1 MVLKKYTGMEAC
13 IKKEF
18 IREDKI
24 MALSIINNS
33 TAIGAQ
39 SSVNN
44 ANNDLTKT
52 IKSLSTGLR
61 INSAADDAS
70 GLAVSE
76 KLRAQISGLNKA
88 ATNAQDAISMLQTA
102 EGAMGSMTSMVQRIR
117 ELAVQAGD
125 PAYTSNDRAMLQLEV
140 DQLKEEIDRVS
151 SSTEFNTKKL
161 LNGDAAALWSASS
174 DNIEAIVKGA
184 PVEGNYK
191 ISYDL
196 DPGKNSVYKSNI
208 MRLGEGEMSYDIN
221 ANGTAITKID
231 NITGMM
237 REDNV
242 NITVGKQD
250 LAAFATGANAVSSSA
265 SYLQNKSTATVTIN
279 SSSNTLV
286 LYAGDA
292 NGVSQ
297 INYTLASA
305 SVTINGT
312 KYTAGGTIEVNGKS
326 LAFTFTTATA
336 TLGELEFTSQAG
348 LYTQFTAAATLTD
361 NDLVTVGSGTAGV
374 TSFTG
379 NNEGVLN
386 TTSLAG
392 MNSVGTNYVEMEV
405 MSDAYD
411 SAGTAQ
417 GFTVQLRTRDASTG
431 TLSEWMQISIDSAGK
446 TVGNNSFFS
455 AGTTLFTMGTAGS
468 LQEGDKILGH
478 VSKGVLT
485 TAGEVASDIAA
496 GTTAYATVKIGDTG
510 ATMTVKELTNEDTRK
525 TTTFYTAQMDK
536 AGEVYY
542 GQMDITFEKGSV
554 VTGSSSIDIL
564 GAGDVASKYT
574 KLSQLAQFTNAD
586 GRMVLDNTQ
595 EISIY
600 AGNGNV
606 AKVTLE
612 GSDTIADLED
622 KLTSALVEQLGMGA
636 DETNPNATEI
646 NKNLVKFVETPGSGD
661 RAVQGTFVIQGALL
675 GEDSNLTFVGDE
687 NVLNAL
693 GVTQIQTATDSA
705 LNVRVS
711 DAHTGEF
718 IGEDTVTDGRLR
730 NVIQGVD
737 VDIIPSSAANI
748 SFDTDTN
755 TMLFEA
761 KAEPEVAYL
770 HIKDNATVAAIGA
783 NEGQTLDIS
792 IGRLDTKSMGIDG
805 ITVATLE
812 DSQKAITKL
821 DMALESISKA
831 RATAGA
837 QMNRLEYTISNLN
850 TTRENMVAAESRIR
864 DLDIAQASSDL
875 AAQQV
880 LMQSATAMLAQANQI
895 PSYAMQLLG

>member
-1 MVLKKYTGMEAC
+1 
-13 IKKEF
+13 
-18 IREDKI
+18 
-24 MALSIINNS
+24 MALSIVNNP

-39 SSVNN
+39 GGVNSVNSKL
-44 ANNDLTKT
+44 AKT

-125 PAYTSNDRAMLQLEV
+125 PAYTTNDRAMLQLEV

-184 PVEGNYK
+184 AAEGNYK
-191 ISYDL
+191 ITYDV
-196 DPGKNSVYKSNI
+196 DPGQNSVYKSNI

-250 LAAFATGANAVSSSA
+250 LAAFATGANAVTGSA
-265 SYLQNKSTATVTIN
+265 SYLQDKSAATVSIT
-279 SSSNTLV
+279 SNGTFV
-286 LYAGDA
+286 LYAGDV
-292 NGVSQ
+292 NGVSE
-297 INYTLASA
+297 ISYTLASA

-312 KYTAGGTIEVNGKS
+312 TYTAGDTIEVNGKS
-326 LAFTFTTATA
+326 LTFTFTTATA
-336 TLGELEFTSQAG
+336 TLGSLSFASQAG
-348 LYTQFTAAATLTD
+348 LYQQFTAATTLTAT
-361 NDLVTVGSGTAGV
+361 DLVTVGTGTAGV

-379 NNEGVLN
+379 NNNGVLN
-386 TTSLAG
+386 TTGLAG

-405 MSDAYD
+405 MTDAFN
-411 SAGTAQ
+411 STGTAQ
-417 GFTVQLRTRDASTG
+417 GFTVQLRTRDAATG

-446 TVGNNSFFS
+446 TVGKNDFFS
-455 AGTTLFTMGTAGS
+455 AGTTLFNMTTPSS
-468 LQEGDKILGH
+468 LKEGDKFLGQ
-478 VSKGVLT
+478 VSKGLLT
-485 TAGEVASDIAA
+485 TAGNVATDIAA
-496 GTTAYATVKIGDTG
+496 GTTAYATVKIGDSG
-510 ATMTVKELTNEDTRK
+510 ATITVKDLTSIDTRK

-554 VTGSSSIDIL
+554 ATGTSSIDIL
-564 GAGDVASKYT
+564 GEGDVASKYT

-595 EISIY
+595 EITIY
-600 AGNGNV
+600 AGSGKI

-622 KLTSALVEQLGMGA
+622 KLSSALIDQLDMGA
-636 DETNPNATEI
+636 DETNTNATTV
-646 NKNLVKFVETPGSGD
+646 NDNLVTFVEDPIGGD
-661 RAVQGTFVIQGALL
+661 YAVEGTFVIQGAVL
-675 GEDSNLTFVGDE
+675 GDKSNLTFVGDE
-687 NVLNAL
+687 AVLSAL
-693 GVTQIQTATDSA
+693 GITQIQEAQDSS
-705 LNVRVS
+705 LNVRVT

-718 IGEDTVTDGRLR
+718 IGEDVVTDNRLR
-730 NVIQGVD
+730 NVIEGVD
-737 VDIIPSSAANI
+737 VIINPESAADVTFENGKMV
-748 SFDTDTN
+748 FTDK
-755 TMLFEA
+755 LGAEEA
-761 KAEPEVAYL
+761 FL
-770 HIKDNATVAAIGA
+770 HIKDNATKAAVGA
-783 NEGQTLDIS
+783 NEGQVIDIS
-792 IGRLDTKSMGIDG
+792 IGRLDTVGMGIDG
-805 ITVATLE
+805 INVATFN
-812 DSQKAITKL
+812 DAQKAITKL
-821 DMALESISKA
+821 DMALEQISKA

-837 QMNRLEYTISNLN
+837 QMNRLEYTITNLN
-850 TTRENMVAAESRIR
+850 TTRENMVSAESRIR

-880 LMQSATAMLAQANQI
+880 LLQSATAMLAQANQI
-895 PSYAMQLLG
+895 PSYAAQLLQ

>member
-1 MVLKKYTGMEAC
+1 
-13 IKKEF
+13 
-18 IREDKI
+18 
-24 MALSIINNS
+24 MALSIVNNS

-44 ANNDLTKT
+44 ANNNLTKT

-102 EGAMGSMTSMVQRIR
+102 EGAMGSMTSMIQRIR

-161 LNGDAAALWSASS
+161 LNGDAAALWSASD
-174 DNIEAIVKGA
+174 DNIEAIIKGA
-184 PVEGNYK
+184 AAEGNYK
-191 ISYDL
+191 ITYDV
-196 DPGKNSVYKSNI
+196 DPGQNSVYKSNI

-250 LAAFATGANAVSSSA
+250 LAAFATGANAVSGSA
-265 SYLQNKSTATVTIN
+265 SYLQDKRAATLSITATGTH
-279 SSSNTLV
+279 V
-286 LYAGDA
+286 LYVGDT
-292 NGVSQ
+292 NGVQQLSYS
-297 INYTLASA
+297 IDSAAGTVTLNGNTYTTTGSL
-305 SVTINGT
+305 T
-312 KYTAGGTIEVNGKS
+312 YNGKTIS
-326 LAFTFTTATA
+326 FSYTGGA
-336 TLGELEFTSQAG
+336 TLTFTSQAG
-348 LYTQFTAAATLTD
+348 LYTQFTAAATLTA

-405 MSDAYD
+405 MTDAYN
-411 SAGTAQ
+411 SAGNAQ
-417 GFTVQLRTRDASTG
+417 GFTVQLRTRDAATG
-431 TLSEWMQISIDSAGK
+431 TLSEWTQISVDATGK
-446 TVGNNSFFS
+446 TVGENGFFS

-478 VSKGVLT
+478 VSKGLLT
-485 TAGEVASDIAA
+485 TAGAVASDIAA
-496 GTTAYATVKIGDTG
+496 GTTAYATVKIGDSG

-525 TTTFYTAQMDK
+525 TTTFYTAQMDE

-612 GSDTIADLED
+612 GSDTIADLEE

-693 GVTQIQTATDSA
+693 GVTQIQAAQDSE
-705 LNVRVS
+705 LNVRVT

-737 VDIIPSSAANI
+737 IDIKPESAANI

-755 TMLFEA
+755 TMVFEA
-761 KAEPEVAYL
+761 KAEPTVSYL

-880 LMQSATAMLAQANQI
+880 VLQSATAMLAQANQI

>member
-1 MVLKKYTGMEAC
+1 
-13 IKKEF
+13 
-18 IREDKI
+18 

-39 SSVNN
+39 GSVNN
-44 ANNDLTKT
+44 ANSNLTKT
-52 IKSLSTGLR
+52 IKALSTGLR

-161 LNGDAAALWSASS
+161 LNGDAAALWSASN
-174 DNIEAIVKGA
+174 DDIEAIIKGA

-191 ISYDL
+191 ITYDV
-196 DPGKNSVYKSNI
+196 DPGQNSVYKSNI
-208 MRLGEGEMSYDIN
+208 MRLGEGEMSYNIDT
-221 ANGTAITKID
+221 NGTSITKFD
-231 NITGMM
+231 NIQGMLRGSDMTVTVKGTAATTAEAVVNGGTGGMAA
-237 REDNV
+237 
-242 NITVGKQD
+242 T
-250 LAAFATGANAVSSSA
+250 AAFSAAGFTGASAATGGNSYSIEFEALGDRSA
-265 SYLQNKSTATVTIN
+265 SGTGQIRFRVMNTSTGEISEWVT
-279 SSSNTLV
+279 
-286 LYAGDA
+286 A
-292 NGVSQ
+292 
-297 INYTLASA
+297 
-305 SVTINGT
+305 
-312 KYTAGGTIEVNGKS
+312 
-326 LAFTFTTATA
+326 
-336 TLGELEFTSQAG
+336 
-348 LYTQFTAAATLTD
+348 
-361 NDLVTVGSGTAGV
+361 
-374 TSFTG
+374 
-379 NNEGVLN
+379 
-386 TTSLAG
+386 
-392 MNSVGTNYVEMEV
+392 SVGTDGRIVN
-405 MSDAYD
+405 S
-411 SAGTAQ
+411 SAIGTNLA
-417 GFTVQLRTRDASTG
+417 GITNNVFST
-431 TLSEWMQISIDSAGK
+431 
-446 TVGNNSFFS
+446 
-455 AGTTLFTMGTAGS
+455 
-468 LQEGDKILGH
+468 
-478 VSKGVLT
+478 
-485 TAGEVASDIAA
+485 AA
-496 GTTAYATVKIGDTG
+496 GTFGNGAWKSGDKMLVNVAGARAEAADAASIQVGSTGSTLHINSG
-510 ATMTVKELTNEDTRK
+510 ATNADTA
-525 TTTFYTAQMDK
+525 TTHTIYTAQMDK
-536 AGEVYY
+536 AGNVYY
-542 GQMDITFEKGSV
+542 GSMDVTLEKGTV
-554 VTGSSSIDIL
+554 VSGTATIDIL
-564 GAGDVASKYT
+564 GEGDVASKYT

-612 GSDTIADLED
+612 GSDTIADLES
-622 KLTSALVEQLGMGA
+622 KLTSALIDQLGMGA
-636 DETNPNATEI
+636 DTTNTSATTI
-646 NKNLVKFVETPGSGD
+646 NNNLVKYVETAGNGD
-661 RAVQGTFVIQGALL
+661 RAVQGTFVIQGAVL
-675 GEDSNLTFVGDE
+675 GKDSNLTFVGDE
-687 NVLNAL
+687 GVLNGL
-693 GVTQIQTATDSA
+693 GVTQIQEASDSA
-705 LNVRVS
+705 LSVRVQ

-737 VDIIPSSAANI
+737 LDIIPSSAANI
-748 SFDTDTN
+748 SFDTASN
-755 TMLFEA
+755 TMKFLA
-761 KAEPEVAYL
+761 KGEPEVAYL

-805 ITVATLE
+805 VNVATF
-812 DSQKAITKL
+812 DDAQSSITKL
-821 DMALESISKA
+821 DMALEQISKA

-864 DLDIAQASSDL
+864 DLDIAQASSDM

>member
-1 MVLKKYTGMEAC
+1 
-13 IKKEF
+13 
-18 IREDKI
+18 
-24 MALSIINNS
+24 MALSIVNNS

-102 EGAMGSMTSMVQRIR
+102 EGAMGSMTSMIQRIR

-221 ANGTAITKID
+221 ANGTGITKID

-250 LAAFATGANAVSSSA
+250 LAAFATGANAQANSA
-265 SYLQNKSTATVTIN
+265 SYLQNKSAATVTIN

-312 KYTAGGTIEVNGKS
+312 TYTAGGTIEVNGKS
-326 LAFTFTTATA
+326 LAFTFAGATA
-336 TLGELEFTSQAG
+336 GNDAGTLTFTSQAG
-348 LYTQFTAAATLTD
+348 LYQQFTAGATVTLSDT
-361 NDLVTVGSGTAGV
+361 DLVTVGSGTAGV

-379 NNEGVLN
+379 NNDGVLN
-386 TTSLAG
+386 TAGLEG
-392 MNSVGTNYVEMEV
+392 MNTLGTNYVELEV
-405 MSDAYD
+405 MTDAYD
-411 SAGTAQ
+411 SAGNAQ

-446 TVGNNSFFS
+446 TVGNNNFFS

-510 ATMTVKELTNEDTRK
+510 ATMTVKELTSEDTRK
-525 TTTFYTAQMDK
+525 TTTFYTAQMDE
-536 AGEVYY
+536 AGNVYY

-554 VTGSSSIDIL
+554 VTGTSSIDIL
-564 GAGDVASKYT
+564 GTGDVASKYT

-606 AKVTLE
+606 ATVTLE

-646 NKNLVKFVETPGSGD
+646 NKNLVKFVETPGNGD
-661 RAVQGTFVIQGALL
+661 RAVQGTFVIQGAVL

-805 ITVATLE
+805 VNVATF
-812 DSQKAITKL
+812 DDAQKSITKL
-821 DMALESISKA
+821 DMALEQISKA

>member
-1 MVLKKYTGMEAC
+1 
-13 IKKEF
+13 
-18 IREDKI
+18 
-24 MALSIINNS
+24 MALSIVNNS

-44 ANNDLTKT
+44 ANNNLTKT

-102 EGAMGSMTSMVQRIR
+102 EGAMGSMTSMIQRIR

-161 LNGDAAALWSASS
+161 LNGDAAALWSASD
-174 DNIEAIVKGA
+174 DNIEAIIKGA
-184 PVEGNYK
+184 AAEGNYK
-191 ISYDL
+191 ITYDV
-196 DPGKNSVYKSNI
+196 DPGQNSVYKSNI

-250 LAAFATGANAVSSSA
+250 LAAFATGANAVSGSA
-265 SYLQNKSTATVTIN
+265 SYLQDKRAATLRITATGTH
-279 SSSNTLV
+279 V
-286 LYAGDA
+286 LYVGDT
-292 NGVSQ
+292 NGVQQLSYS
-297 INYTLASA
+297 IDSAAGTVTLNGNTYTTTGSL
-305 SVTINGT
+305 T
-312 KYTAGGTIEVNGKS
+312 YNGKTIS
-326 LAFTFTTATA
+326 FSYTGGA
-336 TLGELEFTSQAG
+336 TLTFTSQAG
-348 LYTQFTAAATLTD
+348 LYTQFTAAATLTA

-405 MSDAYD
+405 MTDAYN
-411 SAGTAQ
+411 SAGNAQ
-417 GFTVQLRTRDASTG
+417 GFTVQLRTRDAATG
-431 TLSEWMQISIDSAGK
+431 TLSEWTQISVDATGK
-446 TVGNNSFFS
+446 TVGENGFFS

-478 VSKGVLT
+478 VSKGLLT
-485 TAGEVASDIAA
+485 TAGAVASDIAA
-496 GTTAYATVKIGDTG
+496 GTTAYATVKIGDSG

-525 TTTFYTAQMDK
+525 TTTFYTAQMDE

-612 GSDTIADLED
+612 GSDTIADLEE

-646 NKNLVKFVETPGSGD
+646 NKNLVKFVETPGNGD
-661 RAVQGTFVIQGALL
+661 RAVQGTFVIQGAVL

-693 GVTQIQTATDSA
+693 GVTQIQAAQDSE
-705 LNVRVS
+705 LNVRVT

-737 VDIIPSSAANI
+737 IDIKPESAANI

-755 TMLFEA
+755 TMVFEA
-761 KAEPEVAYL
+761 KAEPTVSYL

-805 ITVATLE
+805 VNVATF
-812 DSQKAITKL
+812 DDAQKSITKL
-821 DMALESISKA
+821 DMALEQISKA

-880 LMQSATAMLAQANQI
+880 VLQSATAMLAQANQI